1 MPTLL
6 ILLIVGGA
14 GFFFFT
20 AARAAAERATE
31 VGHDACQAAGVQWL
45 DQSVHA
51 IGMRLRRKDDGW
63 LGLER
68 SFRFEYSEAVSYT
81 HLDVYKRQV
90 LELGELGFCG
100 SADEVNRTPVQY
112 ENGRSDPAV
121 FLRCHFSRC
130 HLIDGESVG

>member
-6 ILLIVGGA
+6 ILLVLGGA

-31 VGHDACQAAGVQWL
+31 IGRDACQAAGVQWL

-51 IGMRLRRKDDGW
+51 IGMRLRRKEDGW

-68 SFRFEYSEAVSYT
+68 SFRFEYSEDGQERHVGRLVLMGDELVSFT
-81 HLDVYKRQV
+81 GPAR
-90 LELGELGFCG
+90 
-100 SADEVNRTPVQY
+100 STPV
-112 ENGRSDPAV
+112 V
-121 FLRCHFSRC
+121 TLH
-130 HLIDGESVG
+130 

>member
-6 ILLIVGGA
+6 ILLVLGGA

-31 VGHDACQAAGVQWL
+31 IGRDACQAAGVQWL

-68 SFRFEYSEAVSYT
+68 SFRFEYSE
-81 HLDVYKRQV
+81 
-90 LELGELGFCG
+90 
-100 SADEVNRTPVQY
+100 
-112 ENGRSDPAV
+112 
-121 FLRCHFSRC
+121 
-130 HLIDGESVG
+130 DGESRHIGRSGLVGDKLVGFSGPSRAAQAVVRSFPHT

>member
-31 VGHDACQAAGVQWL
+31 VGHDACQSAGVQWL

-68 SFRFEYSEAVSYT
+68 SFRFEYSE
-81 HLDVYKRQV
+81 
-90 LELGELGFCG
+90 
-100 SADEVNRTPVQY
+100 
-112 ENGRSDPAV
+112 
-121 FLRCHFSRC
+121 
-130 HLIDGESVG
+130 DGENRHIGRIVLLGDKLVGFSGPSRAAQAVVRSIPNG

>member
-1 MPTLL
+1 MAL
-6 ILLIVGGA
+6 GA
-14 GFFFFT
+14 AAFFFFT

-68 SFRFEYSEAVSYT
+68 SFRFEYSE
-81 HLDVYKRQV
+81 
-90 LELGELGFCG
+90 
-100 SADEVNRTPVQY
+100 
-112 ENGRSDPAV
+112 
-121 FLRCHFSRC
+121 
-130 HLIDGESVG
+130 DGENRHIGRIVLLGDKLVGFSGPSRAAQAVVRSIPNG